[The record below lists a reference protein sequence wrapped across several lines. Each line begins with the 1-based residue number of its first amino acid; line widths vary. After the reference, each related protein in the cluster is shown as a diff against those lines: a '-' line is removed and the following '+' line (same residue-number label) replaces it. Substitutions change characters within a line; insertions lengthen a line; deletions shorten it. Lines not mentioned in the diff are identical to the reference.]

1 MNSTDVST
9 LARQL
14 FATQG
19 AKAIAEAAQKADSF
33 RHAGDVEQ
41 AKIWERVE
49 GALRE
54 LRGPL
59 QS

>member
-1 MNSTDVST
+1 MNTTDVST

-14 FATQG
+14 FAAQG
-19 AKAIAEAAQKADSF
+19 AKAIAEAAHKAESC
-33 RHAGDVEQ
+33 RHAGDAEQ

-54 LRGPL
+54 MRGPT
-59 QS
+59 QT

>member
-1 MNSTDVST
+1 MNTTDVST

-14 FATQG
+14 FAAQG
-19 AKAIAEAAQKADSF
+19 AKAIAEAAHKAESC
-33 RHAGDVEQ
+33 RQAGDTEQ

-54 LRGPL
+54 LRGPN

>member
-1 MNSTDVST
+1 MNTTDVST

-14 FATQG
+14 FAAQG
-19 AKAIAEAAQKADSF
+19 AKAIAEAAHKAESC
-33 RHAGDVEQ
+33 RQAGDAEQ

-54 LRGPL
+54 LRGPS
-59 QS
+59 QT

>member
-1 MNSTDVST
+1 MNTTDVST

-14 FATQG
+14 FAAQG
-19 AKAIAEAAQKADSF
+19 AKAIAEAAHKAESC
-33 RHAGDVEQ
+33 RQAGDAEQ

-54 LRGPL
+54 LRGPN
-59 QS
+59 QT

>member
-1 MNSTDVST
+1 MNTTDVST

-14 FATQG
+14 FAAQG
-19 AKAIAEAAQKADSF
+19 AKAIAQAAQKADSC
-33 RHAGDVEQ
+33 RQAGDAEQ

-54 LRGPL
+54 MRGPT
-59 QS
+59 QT